1 MAESQFPVSFTPV
14 DGVEWQSVRNEF
26 TSAATVAVDQSHILS
41 ANSKWGDYLDCY
53 WRHFHPLFPIL
64 HYNSTLTNPPPPALA
79 VLMIIIG
86 AQFSTLPASKNHS
99 MGMYDSY
106 VRLFSTVSL
115 LMQSEDECWTYKG
128 FQQMS
133 VTASSCLSD
142 MQTIFLLEAFHR
154 YRAREARLENIPM
167 SSQFRAL
174 YSSVSR

>member
-1 MAESQFPVSFTPV
+1 MAESQFPVSSTPV

-26 TSAATVAVDQSHILS
+26 ASAATVAVDQSHILS

-64 HYNSTLTNPPPPALA
+64 HYTSTLTNPPPPALA

-106 VRLFSTVSL
+106 VKLFSTVSL
-115 LMQSEDECWTYKG
+115 LMFKARMDFGLTSGFSKCQS
-128 FQQMS
+128 
-133 VTASSCLSD
+133 
-142 MQTIFLLEAFHR
+142 
-154 YRAREARLENIPM
+154 P
-167 SSQFRAL
+167 RAL
-174 YSSVSR
+174 AFRTCRRYSCSKLFIGIGHGKLGSKIFPCLLNFGLCTPA